1 MNQVSFAAIAQAS
14 MVVALLALGRTADA
28 KMPIKFCNV
37 GNTAI
42 SIVTIGDH
50 PRGGWVIDGWR
61 TIPAADCGTI
71 DVIFQLKVGIAITD
85 ANGQR
90 GMQVYDPGRSRKIF
104 APIDSSYCVPST
116 GNFRRRSDTMLGF
129 SDCLEGDVL
138 AHFAFHLKPLPSDGV
153 TIDIPAD
160 RNAAV
165 IPFQLPK
172 ITVKSSP
179 PFQPYQRLFPPD
191 ASFEIALRG
200 LAEQQERLR
209 LRLERQEPAS
219 VAYWRTFYFH
229 DLGIVARPET
239 HAAAVAKGSPADKA
253 GLRRGDE
260 ILRIDDISLQ
270 SAWHARSLLMRTR
283 PEETHSITYLR
294 DAQLHQQAITLAAL
308 PAHLAATEL
317 HPKQGWLGIEFE
329 SAARVVAVAYQDG
342 APHLELGDDIMKI
355 GRSDFDGIDGLARWL
370 ARDADGTMVE
380 LQVRRR
386 GKIMVMTLY
395 KLK

>member
-1 MNQVSFAAIAQAS
+1 MNQVSFAALAQAS
-14 MVVALLALGRTADA
+14 TIAALLVVGRTADA
-28 KMPIKFCNV
+28 KMPIKLCNV

-50 PRGGWVIDGWR
+50 PRGGWEIDGWR
-61 TIPAADCGTI
+61 TIPAADCSTI

-85 ANGQR
+85 AKGQR
-90 GMQVYDPGRSRKIF
+90 GMQIYDPAMSRKIY

-129 SDCLEGDVL
+129 SDCLDGDVL
-138 AHFAFHLKPLPSDGV
+138 AHFAFHLKPLPGDDV

-172 ITVKSSP
+172 ITVKSFP

-191 ASFEIALRG
+191 ASFELALRG

-209 LRLERQEPAS
+209 LRMERLDPS
-219 VAYWRTFYFH
+219 LIAYWRTFYFR

-260 ILRIDDISLQ
+260 VLRIDDISVQ

-283 PEETHSITYLR
+283 PGETHTVTVLR

-329 SAARVVAVAYQDG
+329 SAARVVAVAYRES

-355 GRSDFDGIDGLARWL
+355 GRSDFDGVDGLARWL
-370 ARDADGTMVE
+370 ARDVDAATVE

-386 GKIMVMTLY
+386 GQIVVMALE